1 MTFPL
6 SCLLLAS
13 LCAPSSWSVSTGISV
28 IQISRVSVSEG
39 TEVGIGCCWTGI
51 LERATVKWLKN
62 TALKDSNI
70 FFNQSDNCT
79 SLALKNVTTEDSGT
93 YVCSVHVE
101 IPYYKPVSGNGTVL
115 TVTTQNNTP
124 EVSSSSSLPYPAIIC
139 LTTVALILLLALGYV
154 CNLRKRKVKEAR
166 VIYEVPHTDSEVA
179 DLDKHSTSSSR
190 GSSQWCQ
197 VPVYESFDYF
207 ERVETKPSG

>member
-124 EVSSSSSLPYPAIIC
+124 EV
-139 LTTVALILLLALGYV
+139 
-154 CNLRKRKVKEAR
+154 KEAR